1 MKLVFMGTPDFSVAA
16 LDALSREHEIVCVYT
31 RAPKEAGRGKKETKS
46 PVHLWAEA
54 HGVEV
59 RTPKTLRHEDEQR
72 KFRELDADVAV
83 VAAYGLILP
92 KPVLEAFPKGCIN
105 IHASLLPRWRGAAPI
120 QRAIEAGD
128 DRSGITIMKM
138 DEGLDTGD
146 MLLQG
151 EVVITPETTGGL
163 LHDALAAKGAEL
175 IVKALREWD
184 RITPQKQDDNLACY
198 ASKVEKEESRA
209 DFSVAAVVLE
219 RKIRAFNPYPAV
231 YFEYGGER
239 FKMLAAEALDG
250 DAGMAPGSL
259 VPNDTGILIQCGQGM
274 LLVTQIQR
282 QGKKAMSAAELLRGF
297 RFEPGSLLQA

>member
-72 KFRELDADVAV
+72 KFRALDADVAV

-282 QGKKAMSAAELLRGF
+282 KKKKAMSAAELLRGF

>member
-72 KFRELDADVAV
+72 KFRALDADVAV

-163 LHDALAAKGAEL
+163 LHDAL
-175 IVKALREWD
+175 IHVR
-184 RITPQKQDDNLACY
+184 RDDAY
-198 ASKVEKEESRA
+198 
-209 DFSVAAVVLE
+209 VAIGL
-219 RKIRAFNPYPAV
+219 
-231 YFEYGGER
+231 GGEHIYYQVSSIAR
-239 FKMLAAEALDG
+239 
-250 DAGMAPGSL
+250 S
-259 VPNDTGILIQCGQGM
+259 
-274 LLVTQIQR
+274 
-282 QGKKAMSAAELLRGF
+282 
-297 RFEPGSLLQA
+297 

>member
-72 KFRELDADVAV
+72 KFKELDADAAV

>member
-54 HGVEV
+54 YGVEV
-59 RTPKTLRHEDEQR
+59 RTPKTLRHEDEQQ